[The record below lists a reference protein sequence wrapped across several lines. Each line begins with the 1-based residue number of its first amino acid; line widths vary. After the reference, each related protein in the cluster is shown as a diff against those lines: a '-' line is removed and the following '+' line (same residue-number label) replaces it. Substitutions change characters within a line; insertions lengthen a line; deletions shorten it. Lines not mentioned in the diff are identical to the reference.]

1 MNDYPE
7 HRKLSKIQKDS
18 QVCGE
23 FLDWLTNEKEVM
35 LALWKHDNGP
45 LYGDWLT
52 DSHYTVTGLLNE
64 YFDIDGEALEA
75 EKQDMLRATRE
86 ADQPNGEWKQSL

>member
-23 FLDWLTNEKEVM
+23 FLDWLENELGVVVD
-35 LALWKHDNGP
+35 ACFASPD
-45 LYGDWLT
+45 
-52 DSHYTVTGLLNE
+52 LLNE
-64 YFDIDGEALEA
+64 YFDIDSEALEA
-75 EKQDMLRATRE
+75 EKQAMLRATRE
-86 ADQPNGEWKQSL
+86 ATSEPSAT